1 MLSSIPLIAPRDA
14 HTLWYTPTSTF
25 SFTPFSSSSTTPQS
39 LSSPPV
45 SQNIHPSALPN
56 FQSHPSRFR
65 APSISPLTQL
75 ALDEE
80 SVYQRKVNIQ
90 RFGATWIKPPGIL
103 KTYQVELD
111 EEKERSEAERQA
123 MMEDVEVTGEDGAFD
138 ETVGEIAVEG
148 DEGET
153 GADLDADIPE
163 ADSYDEDDEDEDD
176 EDEDDLDDGL
186 DLDGHGDG
194 DEVDLDAEVPE
205 AETETLWD
213 DSDDDEDEEDYEDED
228 EGEEEEGT
236 QGVDSSPHQAMYS
249 HDEHFG
255 PPDSRVEQRLRQYP
269 RRSLIRSDDEMEM
282 DSD

>member
-39 LSSPPV
+39 LSSPPI
-45 SQNIHPSALPN
+45 SQNTHPSSLPN
-56 FQSHPSRFR
+56 LQSHPSRFR
-65 APSISPLTQL
+65 TPSISPLTQL

-111 EEKERSEAERQA
+111 EEKERREAERQA
-123 MMEDVEVTGEDGAFD
+123 MMEDVEVTGEDGVFD
-138 ETVGEIAVEG
+138 ETAGEIAVEG
-148 DEGET
+148 DE
-153 GADLDADIPE
+153 
-163 ADSYDEDDEDEDD
+163 
-176 EDEDDLDDGL
+176 
-186 DLDGHGDG
+186 
-194 DEVDLDAEVPE
+194 DAEVPE

-213 DSDDDEDEEDYEDED
+213 DSDEEDEDEEDYEDED

-236 QGVDSSPHQAMYS
+236 HGVDSSPHQAIYS

-269 RRSLIRSDDEMEM
+269 RRSLVRSDDGMEM

>member
-1 MLSSIPLIAPRDA
+1 M
-14 HTLWYTPTSTF
+14 
-25 SFTPFSSSSTTPQS
+25 
-39 LSSPPV
+39 
-45 SQNIHPSALPN
+45 
-56 FQSHPSRFR
+56 
-65 APSISPLTQL
+65 TQL

-111 EEKERSEAERQA
+111 EEKERREAERQA
-123 MMEDVEVTGEDGAFD
+123 MMEDVEVTGEDGVFD
-138 ETVGEIAVEG
+138 ETAGEIAVEG

-163 ADSYDEDDEDEDD
+163 AESYDEDDDEGEDD

-186 DLDGHGDG
+186 DLDGHADG
-194 DEVDLDAEVPE
+194 DEVDLDAQVPE

-213 DSDDDEDEEDYEDED
+213 DSDEEDEDQEDYEDED

-236 QGVDSSPHQAMYS
+236 HGADSSPHQAIYS

-269 RRSLIRSDDEMEM
+269 RRSLVRSDDGMEI